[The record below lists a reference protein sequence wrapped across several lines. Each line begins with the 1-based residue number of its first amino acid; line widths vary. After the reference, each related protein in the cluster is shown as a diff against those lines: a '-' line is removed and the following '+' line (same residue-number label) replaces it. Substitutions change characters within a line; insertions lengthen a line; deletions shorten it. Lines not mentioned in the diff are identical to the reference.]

1 MNKYEILEKS
11 RNENRNKD
19 IVELEILRKSQR
31 IGGIVALILV
41 CILMFVEEFIFQK
54 QKNFAYL
61 AIIFSF
67 IAGTFVYR
75 AVKSKS
81 KQDIVFAVLMSVCAA
96 FEIAM
101 YILNLCGV

>member
-1 MNKYEILEKS
+1 MNKDEILQAS

-31 IGGIVALILV
+31 IGGMVAIIVV
-41 CILMFVEEFIFQK
+41 CILMFVEGLVFQK
-54 QKNFAYL
+54 QTNFAYL

-81 KQDIVFAVLMSVCAA
+81 KQDIIYAVLMSVFAA

-101 YILNLCGV
+101 HILNLCGV